1 MTTNELIGKILFRL
15 SRFKIVILLGGLLI
29 GTILYLYALSK
40 PVFYTV
46 TSTVFPLT
54 AGAENGSASSR
65 ISELL
70 GGGNASA
77 KSITE
82 EANVSIEEV
91 GRSKK
96 TREAVVTQRLPK
108 YGNKLVAEIL
118 LEEFNRHRAFGVP
131 EQPIPK
137 TDEEII
143 YAGSEMLKN
152 SYSVKFNKNS
162 LLEVKFTNTDP
173 NLLPPVSYILIERIS
188 EFYKELKIKK
198 AKADFDFAE
207 GKVDSLQRVL
217 SRFDRRRIAID
228 NHTLFTPPGKLEY
241 NIPKENLENDKLRVL
256 AQKAGTANNREDAAW
271 RLQKETPIIEILDN
285 PEPPYIIT
293 KTSKMLYGFVGFMF
307 GLFLFAFAS
316 VAGLLYQFMN
326 AQMKEFIGAKYPDV
340 NTTTT
345 A

>member
-1 MTTNELIGKILFRL
+1 MTTHELLSKIIFRL
-15 SRFKIVILLGGLLI
+15 GRLKVVILLGGLLF
-29 GTILYLYALSK
+29 GTLLYMYALSK
-40 PVFYTV
+40 PVFFTV

-54 AGAENGSASSR
+54 AGAEKGSASSR

-70 GGGNASA
+70 GGGNSGA

-96 TREAVVTQRLPK
+96 TREAVVKQRLAK
-108 YGNKLVAEIL
+108 YGNKPVAEIL
-118 LEEFNRHRAFGVP
+118 IHEFNRQRAFGVP
-131 EQPIPK
+131 AVRVPK
-137 TDEEII
+137 TDEEIL
-143 YAGSEMLKN
+143 YLGSEMLKN
-152 SYSVKFNKNS
+152 NYSVKFNKNS
-162 LLEVKFTNTDP
+162 LLEVKFTSTDP
-173 NLLPPVSYILIERIS
+173 TLLAPVSYILIERIA

-217 SRFDRRRIAID
+217 ARFDRRRIAID
-228 NHTLFTPPGKLEY
+228 NHTLFTPPGKLQY
-241 NIPKENLENDKLRVL
+241 NIPVENLENDKLRVL

-271 RLQKETPIIEILDN
+271 RLQKETPIIEILDK
-285 PEPPYIIT
+285 PEPPYSVT
-293 KTSKMLYGFVGFMF
+293 ETSKMIYGLAGFF
-307 GLFLFAFAS
+307 LGLFLFAFATI
-316 VAGLLYQFMN
+316 AGLLYQYVN
-326 AQMKEFIGAKYPDV
+326 QKMKEFVGAKYPDV

>member
-1 MTTNELIGKILFRL
+1 M
-15 SRFKIVILLGGLLI
+15 ILLGGLLL
-29 GTILYLYALSK
+29 GTLLYMYALSK
-40 PVFYTV
+40 PIFFTV

-54 AGAENGSASSR
+54 AGGGQGAASSR

-70 GGGNASA
+70 GGGNSSA

-96 TREAVVTQRLPK
+96 TREAVVSQRLPK
-108 YGNKLVAEIL
+108 YGNKLIAEIL
-118 LEEFNRHRAFGVP
+118 ITEFNRHRAFGVP
-131 EQPIPK
+131 ALLIPK

-143 YAGSEMLKN
+143 SLGSQMLSN
-152 SYSVKFNKNS
+152 NYSVKFNKNN

-173 NLLPPVSYILIERIS
+173 NLLPPVSYIIIERLS

-198 AKADFDFAE
+198 ARADFDFAE

-217 SRFDRRRIAID
+217 ARFDRRRIAID
-228 NHTLFTPPGKLEY
+228 NHTLFTPPGKKEY

-256 AQKAGTANNREDAAW
+256 AQRSGTANNREDAAW
-271 RLQKETPIIEILDN
+271 RLQKETPIIEILDK
-285 PEPPYIIT
+285 PEPPYGVT
-293 KTSKMLYGFVGFMF
+293 QTSKLLYGLVGFLL
-307 GLFLFAFAS
+307 GLFLFAFATI
-316 VAGLLYQFMN
+316 AGLLYQYGN
-326 AQMKEFIGAKYPDV
+326 QKMKEFIGDKYPDV